1 MKNSWFNIHRSNI
14 SNTKGT
20 ECNMDT
26 SVQKDDKS
34 GDEANASS
42 VLRRILFILNTPI
55 DW

>member
-1 MKNSWFNIHRSNI
+1 MKNNWFNIQRSNI
-14 SNTKGT
+14 LKTKGS

-26 SVQKDDKS
+26 LVQKDDKS

-42 VLRRILFILNTPI
+42 VLRRILFILNAPI